1 MQTKDRGKHDILP
14 VAGDRQD
21 HALVPVTLPRPSDAD
36 MRRDGSAIPQ
46 RVQIPT
52 SMSAEECTAHQD
64 SMSGPISPQA
74 ARTRSRR
81 GRARLHLGP
90 SREYNIHQE
99 NVMKTSP
106 RMSPIKRAR

>member
-52 SMSAEECTAHQD
+52 SMSAEECTAHQNSAAD
-64 SMSGPISPQA
+64 QASGG
-74 ARTRSRR
+74 RS
-81 GRARLHLGP
+81 
-90 SREYNIHQE
+90 Y
-99 NVMKTSP
+99 T
-106 RMSPIKRAR
+106 